1 MLALMS
7 QATKITY
14 CFLLFL
20 LSFGIYG
27 QESNP
32 FTDKNSV
39 FAKHHV
45 GFVLYDLQKDST
57 LLSYQGATN
66 FVAASN
72 TKLFTFYTSLKT
84 LGDSIPSFLYEV
96 RSDSLIIWGTGD
108 PSFLNPVFSSKQ
120 SYHFLAAHQGKM
132 FFSPTNFTGT
142 FYGKGWSWDDYNDD
156 YMAEISPF
164 PMYGNRVQFTFKSNN
179 RLITMPSYFSDK
191 TYPING
197 RAKFEIIRQLEQ
209 NQFGIPL
216 SPVPSSHF
224 SQWIPVKTSYALTAK
239 LLSDTLHREVQ
250 LLEIPLPSTAN
261 KFYGTSGDSLYKQML
276 FQSDN
281 FVAEQLM
288 LLNANVLTG
297 ELNVSKGI
305 DSVQK
310 KWLQDLPDAPKWVD
324 GSGLSRYNLTT
335 PRALIAVLKKIYQTI
350 PEERL
355 FRLLPA
361 AGQSGTI
368 KKLVPATNQ
377 PYIFAKSGSMG
388 GIYNLSGY
396 LITKTGKRMAF
407 SFMNNNIIDS
417 LSVVREGVASYLSVI
432 YQKY

>member
-1 MLALMS
+1 MS

-32 FTDKNSV
+32 FTDKNGA
-39 FAKHHV
+39 FFKHHV
-45 GFVLYDLQKDST
+45 GFVVYDLQKDST
-57 LLSYQGATN
+57 LLSYQDAN
-66 FVAASN
+66 YFVAASN
-72 TKLFTFYTSLKT
+72 AKLFTFYTSLKT

-96 RSDSLIIWGTGD
+96 RNDSLIIWGTGD
-108 PSFLNPVFSSKQ
+108 PSFLNPAFSSKQ
-120 SYHFLAAHQGKM
+120 SYDFLMAHQGKI
-132 FFSPTNFTGT
+132 FFSPTNFSGT

-164 PMYGNRVQFTFKSNN
+164 PIYGNLAQFAFKTVSK
-179 RLITMPSYFSDK
+179 LSVMPSYFSDK

-197 RAKFEIIRQLEQ
+197 REKFEVVRQLEQ

-216 SPVPSSHF
+216 SPVPPMAF
-224 SQWIPVKTSYALTAK
+224 RQWVPFKTSHALTAK

-250 LLEIPLPSTAN
+250 VLEVPLPSTA
-261 KFYGTSGDSLYKQML
+261 KKMYATSGDSLYKQML

-288 LLNANVLTG
+288 LMNANALAG

-310 KWLQDLPDAPKWVD
+310 KWLSDLPDVLKWVD

-335 PRALIAVLKKIYQTI
+335 PRTLIAVLKKLYQTL

-368 KKLVPATNQ
+368 KRLVPATNQ

-396 LITKTGKRMAF
+396 LITKTGRRMAF

-417 LSVVREGVASYLSVI
+417 LSAVRKGIALYLTSI
-432 YQKY
+432 YQQY

>member
-1 MLALMS
+1 M
-7 QATKITY
+7 
-14 CFLLFL
+14 
-20 LSFGIYG
+20 
-27 QESNP
+27 
-32 FTDKNSV
+32 
-39 FAKHHV
+39 
-45 GFVLYDLQKDST
+45 
-57 LLSYQGATN
+57 
-66 FVAASN
+66 
-72 TKLFTFYTSLKT
+72 
-84 LGDSIPSFLYEV
+84 
-96 RSDSLIIWGTGD
+96 
-108 PSFLNPVFSSKQ
+108 
-120 SYHFLAAHQGKM
+120 AHQGKI
-132 FFSPTNFTGT
+132 FFSPTNFSGT
-142 FYGKGWSWDDYNDD
+142 FFGKGWSWDDYNDD

-164 PMYGNRVQFTFKSNN
+164 PIYGNLAQFVFKTANKLSV
-179 RLITMPSYFSDK
+179 MPSYFSDK
-191 TYPING
+191 TYSING
-197 RAKFEIIRQLEQ
+197 RGKFEIIRQLEQ

-216 SPVPSSHF
+216 SPVPSTAF
-224 SQWIPVKTSYALTAK
+224 RQWIPFKTSHALTAK

-250 LLEIPLPSTAN
+250 VLEVPLPSTA
-261 KFYGTSGDSLYKQML
+261 KKIYATSGDSLYKQML

-288 LLNANVLTG
+288 LMNANALTG

-310 KWLQDLPDAPKWVD
+310 KWLKDLPDVLKWVD

-335 PRALIAVLKKIYQTI
+335 PRTLIAVLKKLYQTL

-368 KKLVPATNQ
+368 KRLVPATNQ

-396 LITKTGKRMAF
+396 LITKTGRRMAF

-417 LSVVREGVASYLSVI
+417 LSTVRKEMALYLTSL
-432 YQKY
+432 YQQY